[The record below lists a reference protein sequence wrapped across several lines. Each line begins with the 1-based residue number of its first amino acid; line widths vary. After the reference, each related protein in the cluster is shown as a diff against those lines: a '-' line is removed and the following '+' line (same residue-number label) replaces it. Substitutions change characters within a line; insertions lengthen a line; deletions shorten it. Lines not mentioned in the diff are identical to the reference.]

1 MSGGVENIGKK
12 DVAWSYLA
20 TIFMVGSGVLLLPF
34 ILHKMPSE
42 TVGVWNIFT
51 VITSLVNLLDFGFR
65 PSFARNVSYV
75 FSGVKKLQKNG
86 IATIDEGN
94 DVDYTLLAGT
104 IQAMRKFYRWMSLT
118 VFLVLIIAG
127 TAYFYFILQ
136 KYNGD
141 QTDAMVAWLI
151 LIFISCYNLY
161 TLYYDAL
168 LMGKGYVKRNQ
179 QITIV
184 GQVTYFTAAIIL
196 IYSGF
201 GLTAIISSKLLS
213 ILVRRFLSYR
223 TFFTKEMKQAIGN
236 AAPQDSSEILKAITP
251 NAVKVGCTNL
261 GGFLVSRSAVLMG
274 SAFLTLEEVACYGI
288 TVQMIEI
295 LSQCGNVIYK
305 SYIPKLAQYRA
316 NNNLP
321 SLRKVYLY
329 CVATMI
335 LIYLL
340 GGSCIV
346 FLGNWAMSLIGSD
359 TRFLGQSMLLVMLV
373 ISYLECNHVMSAG
386 FISADN
392 RIPFFIPSIISG
404 IVTVFLLWLFLSI
417 LQLSVW
423 GLILAPGIAQ
433 VAYQNWKWPSD
444 VIKEFF
450 IKKKSV

>member
-86 IATIDEGN
+86 IATIKEGN
-94 DVDYTLLAGT
+94 NVDYTLLAGT

-118 VFLVLIIAG
+118 VLLVLLTAG
-127 TAYFYFILQ
+127 TVYFYFILQ

-179 QITIV
+179 QITII
-184 GQVTYFTAAIIL
+184 GQFTYFSAAIIL

-223 TFFTKEMKQAIGN
+223 TFFTQEMKRSIESAI
-236 AAPQDSSEILKAITP
+236 PQNSNEILKAITP

-261 GGFLVSRSAVLMG
+261 GGFLVNRSAVLMG

-335 LIYLL
+335 IIYVI
-340 GGSCIV
+340 GGSSII
-346 FLGNWAMSLIGSD
+346 FLGNWAMNLIGSD
-359 TRFLGQSMLLVMLV
+359 TRFLGASMLMVMLV
-373 ISYLECNHVMSAG
+373 ISYLECNHAMSAG

-392 RIPFFIPSIISG
+392 RIPFFIPSIVSG
-404 IVTVFLLWLFLSI
+404 FATVVLLWVFLGPLE
-417 LQLSVW
+417 LSVW
-423 GLILAPGIAQ
+423 GMILAPGLAQ
-433 VAYQNWKWPSD
+433 LAYQNWKWPSV
-444 VIKEFF
+444 VIKELF
-450 IKKKSV
+450 VRN